1 MDRTSSIAG
10 RLLLVAAFVAV
21 AMVGAEAAD
30 RPAGGGGPV
39 IVGYVYPRDGPVAL
53 DAGAAAKLTHV
64 NFAFAEVR
72 AGRLSPATPETA
84 ASLAALV
91 GARAHHPGL
100 RILVSAGGWTGS
112 RGFSDLALTPARRR
126 DFARSVV
133 EFLRRNDLDGFDL
146 DWEYPGLPGNGNPH
160 RPADRGNFTALLAE
174 LRRAL
179 DADGSARGRHL
190 LLTIAAATSSEYLA
204 HTDMAAAQASLD
216 LVNLMAYDFVLPE
229 AGDRAGHHANL
240 RAPAGDPDA
249 SSGEKAVKA
258 FLAAGVPARKLVLGV
273 PFYGRAWAGVAGLS
287 DLGRKGRPAG
297 EGFDARY
304 SALARLAG
312 HDGWV
317 RGWDEAAQA
326 PYLLNTAR
334 RLFVSYEDP
343 ESLGL
348 KCRFVRE
355 HGLAGIMF
363 WEYHADPTGALLDA
377 LVNGLHGS
385 KP

>member
-1 MDRTSSIAG
+1 LDRTSSIAC
-10 RLLLVAAFVAV
+10 LLLVAVAV
-21 AMVGAEAAD
+21 AVAAAAPVE
-30 RPAGGGGPV
+30 RPAAGSGPV

-53 DAGAAAKLTHV
+53 DASAAAKLTHV
-64 NFAFAEVR
+64 NFAFADVR
-72 AGRLSPATPETA
+72 AGLLSPAAPDAA

-91 GARAHHPGL
+91 GVRARNRGL

-126 DFARSVV
+126 AFASSVV

-160 RPADRGNFTALLAE
+160 RPADRANFTALLAE

-179 DADGSARGRHL
+179 DEDGSARGRHL
-190 LLTIAAATSSEYLA
+190 LLTIAAATSVEFLA

-216 LVNLMAYDFVLPE
+216 LVNLMAYDFLLAE
-229 AGDRAGHHANL
+229 SGDHAGHHANL
-240 RAPAGDPDA
+240 RGPAGDPDA

-258 FLAAGVPARKLVLGV
+258 FLAAGVPAGKLVLGV
-273 PFYGRAWAGVAGLS
+273 PFYGRAWAGVGGLP

-304 SALARLAG
+304 GALARLPG

-317 RGWDEAAQA
+317 RGWDGAAQA
-326 PYLLNTAR
+326 PYLLNKTR
-334 RLFVSYEDP
+334 GLFVSYDDP
-343 ESLGL
+343 ESLRL
-348 KCRFVRE
+348 KCRFVLD

-377 LVNGLHGS
+377 LAKGLHGRT
-385 KP
+385 P